1 METKKIK
8 IVLAEDNDNQ
18 RFLYQQ
24 ELEDEGYVVIAA
36 KNGREAVDK
45 VLIEKPD
52 LVILDIQMPGIN
64 GIETLDEILSY
75 NKQLP
80 VILHTAY
87 SNYKDNFMSWAAD
100 AYVVKSSKLDELK
113 KQIIK
118 VLKNRGILC

>member
-1 METKKIK
+1 VETKKIK